1 MIRTTNLFAASLAV
15 ALMPLAGANAVE
27 GDVEAKARA
36 YMEETVAAWMADPA
50 IVDSIKAQNE
60 ANAGLTAAD
69 IDVLDEAWIAESAMG
84 GGALYEA
91 VLANPTSQQ
100 LIAWE
105 QGEGGMIVQMW
116 IMDNHGLNV
125 GQTALTGDLN
135 QGDEA
140 KWMET
145 YAVGPDAMHIDEVE
159 FDEEV
164 QAYVVQ
170 SSMTVVD
177 PSTGEPI
184 GAVTVGINAEFLM

>member
-15 ALMPLAGANAVE
+15 AILPFAGANAVE

-36 YMEETVAAWMADPA
+36 YMEGTVAAWMADPA
-50 IVDSIKAQNE
+50 IVDAIKAQNE

-69 IDVLDEAWIAESAMG
+69 IDVLDAAWIAESEMG

-145 YAVGPDAMHIDEVE
+145 YAVGPDAMHIDDVE

-177 PSTGEPI
+177 PATGEPI

>member
-1 MIRTTNLFAASLAV
+1 MIRTTKLIAATLAAAALPFASAT
-15 ALMPLAGANAVE
+15 AVE
-27 GDVEAKARA
+27 GDVTAKARA
-36 YMEETVAAWMADPA
+36 YMEETVAAWMADA
-50 IVDSIKAQNE
+50 AVVDAIKAQN
-60 ANAGLTAAD
+60 AAHADLTQTD
-69 IDVLDEAWIAESAMG
+69 IDALDQAWIAEAEMG
-84 GGALYEA
+84 GGALYETM
-91 VLANPTSQQ
+91 LANAISQQ

-116 IMDNHGLNV
+116 IMDNRGLNV

-140 KWMET
+140 KWLES
-145 YAVGPDAMHIDEVE
+145 YAVGPDGMHIADVE

-164 QAYVVQ
+164 QAYVIQ

-177 PSTGEPI
+177 PATGEAI